1 MTDNFTA
8 GKTAKSE
15 QTRKRIVHTFLSLIE
30 EKKWDKIT
38 VKELCARSEIT
49 RGTFYQYYSDIYE
62 LMEQIQETLL
72 KDIQTRFSQINAES
86 RSGFP
91 IEEFLEKFDYEPPQN
106 LIVWFDF
113 CKDNQEAIRALLDL
127 QNGDIYFEKK
137 LKHLLIDTIN
147 DMMDTDGLPHDELR
161 NYLVKAFSELHFLAA
176 RIWLE
181 SDEADFLSVSEVV
194 NLLKEGKLDLYN
206 INVKKLSYDSF
217 VKPTAYVETECF
229 LLGKKELGLLYAAGE
244 LAPYSEGATY
254 VMIHLK

>member
-1 MTDNFTA
+1 MADNFAA

-72 KDIQTRFSQINAES
+72 SDIQARFKQIHAES

-161 NYLVKAFSELHFLAA
+161 NYFVKAFSELHFLAA

-194 NLLKEGKLDLYN
+194 NLLNTMRVGAGYLTFKRN
-206 INVKKLSYDSF
+206 ITPVFAQKI
-217 VKPTAYVETECF
+217 
-229 LLGKKELGLLYAAGE
+229 KELYDDRGKR
-244 LAPYSEGATY
+244 S
-254 VMIHLK
+254 